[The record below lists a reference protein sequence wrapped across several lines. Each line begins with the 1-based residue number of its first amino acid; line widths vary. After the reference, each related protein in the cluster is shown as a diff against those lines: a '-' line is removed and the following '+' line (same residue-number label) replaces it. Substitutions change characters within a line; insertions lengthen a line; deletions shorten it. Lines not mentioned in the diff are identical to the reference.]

1 MKLLTAIGVALLV
14 GFVTF
19 WMTVG
24 LVLAGG
30 WPVNPYLTW
39 YLLWSAAGLLIVW
52 KLKRAEVRSR
62 GEGKS

>member
-1 MKLLTAIGVALLV
+1 VKLVTAIALVLLI

-19 WMTVG
+19 WATAG
-24 LVLAGG
+24 LILAG

-39 YLLWSAAGLLIVW
+39 YLLWSGCGLVLVW
-52 KLKRAEVRSR
+52 KLKRAEIRQ